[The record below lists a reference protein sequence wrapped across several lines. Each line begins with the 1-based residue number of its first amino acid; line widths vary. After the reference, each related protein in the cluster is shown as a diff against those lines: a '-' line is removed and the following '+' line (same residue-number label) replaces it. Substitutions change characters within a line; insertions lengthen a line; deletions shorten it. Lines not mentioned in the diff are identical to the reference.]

1 MASVIFAVLEVSCL
15 LELVLSTDGGP
26 SSGVSQTVTLQVCS
40 QHRKPRTSEYAE
52 EKRRK
57 HNLIYAAVN
66 LTPEYNK
73 RLRLTFCT
81 IEANY

>member
-52 EKRRK
+52 EKRRE